1 MTRRE
6 RLRARRLPSTPVTV
20 RTDFGEAADAAFAEV
35 GAARQRVLDA
45 RAAGLPVGEAQAVL
59 EQAET
64 ATEPFVE
71 VLQVHPI
78 PPREYDDLLTAHPPS
93 AEQQKQGHIWNL
105 ATFGP
110 ALLAAC
116 VDRGTDDQLS
126 EAEWVEDI
134 DAGVYAPGELTRLLQ
149 TCIDVNDRAPDVQV
163 GKG

>member
-20 RTDFGEAADAAFAEV
+20 RTDFGEAADAAFAGV
-35 GAARQRVLDA
+35 GAAEQKVFEA
-45 RAAGLPVGEAQAVL
+45 RAAGVPAAAAQAELDKAREGL
-59 EQAET
+59 EA
-64 ATEPFVE
+64 FVE

-78 PPREYDDLLTAHPPS
+78 PPREYDDLLTAHPPT

-116 VDRGTDDQLS
+116 VDRGPDDQLS